1 MSETIVQKK
10 LGERVRRELSHILSQ
25 PGSLKG
31 SMVTISVVRMTAD
44 LSIAKVYVSI
54 FPDTNADEKV
64 KELNKDAWDYRHKLA
79 KTIRNEVRKIPEVR
93 FLLDDSF
100 QEAEKIER
108 LLNDAKIDPDE

>member
-25 PGSLKG
+25 PGTLKG

-54 FPDTNADEKV
+54 FPDAHAEERV
-64 KELNKDAWDYRHKLA
+64 KELNKNAWDYRHKLA
-79 KTIRNEVRKIPEVR
+79 KTIRNEVRKIPELR

-108 LLNDAKIDPDE
+108 LLRETKKDTET

>member
-1 MSETIVQKK
+1 MSESIVQKK
-10 LGERVRRELSHILSQ
+10 LGERVRRELSHILNRSAT
-25 PGSLKG
+25 LKG

-54 FPDTNADEKV
+54 FPDSHAAQKV
-64 KELNKDAWDYRHKLA
+64 EILNENAWDYRHQLA
-79 KTIRNEVRKIPEVR
+79 KTIRNEVRKIPELR

-108 LLNDAKIDPDE
+108 LLDDTKKDTDT